1 MKKDMP
7 SGAAPLGFAP
17 SPSLFPSGNYCIQKC
32 PFPRRFDYGPPM

>member
-17 SPSLFPSGNYCIQKC
+17 SPSPFPSGNRIQKC